1 MATAASAR
9 ADMLSKIPELR
20 AFAISLC
27 GNSDQGDDLVQETLL
42 SAWAHLDDFKVGTNM
57 GAWLFTILR
66 NRFLNEHRRRRIWV
80 ADVDGWHSERMAVPP
95 EQEGWAISA
104 DLRYALDR
112 LPVHQREAVILV
124 GAAGMTVA
132 EAASVCGCEPGT
144 IKSRVSRGRA
154 RLAELLAGEAEDV
167 DDAIE
172 HGLGDASLLVAN
184 ASMAAAAQR
193 RHATKAR

>member
-1 MATAASAR
+1 MTNATSAR

-42 SAWAHLDDFKVGTNM
+42 SAWSHLDDFEVGTNM

-66 NRFLNEHRRRRIWV
+66 NRFLNEHRRRRMWV
-80 ADVDGWHSERMAVPP
+80 VDVDGWHSGRMSVPP
-95 EQEGWAISA
+95 EQDGWAISA

-124 GAAGMTVA
+124 GAAGMSVA

-154 RLAELLAGEAEDV
+154 RLAELLAGDSDDEEHLEDS
-167 DDAIE
+167 A
-172 HGLGDASLLVAN
+172 L
-184 ASMAAAAQR
+184 AAAGAVISSIAQR
-193 RHATKAR
+193 RHATKP